1 MGVMINSRYGKHH
14 ELELMCRIIAAL
26 PPNVRSEIKLF
37 WCDSKATCSYSAIV
51 KRPLNA
57 QTYEMV
63 GREIHDAACSFGGDH
78 NGIDVGYSCE
88 DDALWGDDG
97 HRYSVHPHWNGDAS
111 CG

>member
-63 GREIHDAACSFGGDH
+63 GREIHDAACSFGA
-78 NGIDVGYSCE
+78 IIT
-88 DDALWGDDG
+88 ALM
-97 HRYSVHPHWNGDAS
+97 SVTPAKMTRFMG
-111 CG
+111 